1 MSAGFTMTSVDA
13 DRNRQERLKRM
24 PTSLTLRI
32 ERVTGADDAIVD
44 GLTDVLLDAVQSGA
58 GVSFMNDLTR
68 DGASAW
74 WRRTLAAARPRAV
87 VLVARDESGIVGTV
101 QLQPALPPNQPHRA
115 DVAKLMVHRRA
126 RGKGVARALMEEL
139 ERQARAQRFTLLL
152 LDTCKG
158 SAAERL
164 YTSMEWTRVGEVPN
178 FALNPD
184 GSWCDTV
191 FFYKQIDGA

>member
-1 MSAGFTMTSVDA
+1 
-13 DRNRQERLKRM
+13 M
-24 PTSLTLRI
+24 PSLTLRI
-32 ERVTGADDAIVD
+32 DRVAGADEALVD
-44 GLTDVLLDAVQSGA
+44 GLTVVLVDAVQSGA
-58 GVSFMNDLTR
+58 GVSFMSDLTH
-68 DGASAW
+68 DAAAAW
-74 WRRTLAAARPRAV
+74 WRRTLGSATPRTII
-87 VLVARDESGIVGTV
+87 LVARDEGGIVGTV
-101 QLQPALPPNQPHRA
+101 QLQPAWPPNQPHRA

-139 ERQARAQRFTLLL
+139 ERQARTQRFTLLL

-164 YTSMEWTRVGEVPN
+164 YTSMGWTRVGEVPN

-191 FFYKQIDGA
+191 FFYKQLDGA